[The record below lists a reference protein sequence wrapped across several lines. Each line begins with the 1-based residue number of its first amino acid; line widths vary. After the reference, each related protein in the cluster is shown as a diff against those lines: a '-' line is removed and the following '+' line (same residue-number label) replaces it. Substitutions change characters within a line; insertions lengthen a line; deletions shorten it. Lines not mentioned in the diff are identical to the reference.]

1 MIQKQKHLA
10 IRRAALLQSEID
22 INCPITLGHKQMLIN
37 VLCEKYERM
46 KQKYQSSMNRYAR
59 MLISPKIPHLLKSY
73 RHKYPQAFKDDA
85 GFPFS
90 YGVNNEEMVIL
101 SPDVVVYFTQEEMC
115 NIVMKA
121 KDSDDEKDRDKYA
134 KLLLSVEKFQKAKN
148 RLRERQIHYATL
160 LNMPKYNTYKS
171 MLHHNTDFFRSMY
184 YVRTGFDL
192 LEKYKP

>member
-59 MLISPKIPHLLKSY
+59 MLISPEIPHLLKSY
-73 RHKYPQAFKDDA
+73 RHKYPQAFKVDV

-90 YGVNNEEMVIL
+90 YGTNDEEMVIL
-101 SPDVVVYFTQEEMC
+101 NPDVVVYFTQEEMC

-121 KDSDDEKDRDKYA
+121 MTRRTRTNTPNFFSLWRSFKK
-134 KLLLSVEKFQKAKN
+134 QK
-148 RLRERQIHYATL
+148 
-160 LNMPKYNTYKS
+160 
-171 MLHHNTDFFRSMY
+171 
-184 YVRTGFDL
+184 TG
-192 LEKYKP
+192 